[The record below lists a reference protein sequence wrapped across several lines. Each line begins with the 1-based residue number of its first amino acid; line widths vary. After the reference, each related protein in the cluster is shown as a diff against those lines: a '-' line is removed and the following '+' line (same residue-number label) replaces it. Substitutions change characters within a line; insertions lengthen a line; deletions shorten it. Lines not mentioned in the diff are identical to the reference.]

1 MRPGDPDTT
10 TTAWNLHLPWPSL
23 RLHICRS
30 EVAIYCIPTN
40 EGIVLVILAILAPGQ
55 PQRWLPTYGT
65 AAEDFAVPAY
75 TIARDLVAH

>member
-1 MRPGDPDTT
+1 VRPGDPDTT

-30 EVAIYCIPTN
+30 EV
-40 EGIVLVILAILAPGQ
+40 AILAPGQ